1 MKSHESRHS
10 LGRTQFWG
18 CEDLGSSVDIVLVDD
33 DPDEHLLFHEDLKD
47 AGVLFEFSAFTKA
60 DLALEHLQERD
71 NKPVLLLT
79 DLSLADDAA
88 LRLIEACQ
96 PYLNGGAVGV
106 YSGTRNPDMERRCRD
121 IGALFYIVKPVTR
134 DKLIEAVQGLAGVS
148 LQSDSQGRLSI
159 LIN

>member
-1 MKSHESRHS
+1 M
-10 LGRTQFWG
+10 GI
-18 CEDLGSSVDIVLVDD
+18 SVDIVLVDD

-60 DLALEHLQERD
+60 DLALEHLQERS
-71 NKPVLLLT
+71 NNPVLLLT

-106 YSGTRNPDMERRCRD
+106 YSGTRNPEMELRCRD
-121 IGALFYIVKPVTR
+121 LGALFYIVKPVTR
-134 DKLIEAVQGLAGVS
+134 DKLVGAVEGLAGVS
-148 LQSDSQGRLSI
+148 LKSDPDGKLSI
-159 LIN
+159 LVS

>member
-10 LGRTQFWG
+10 LRRTKFWG
-18 CEDLGSSVDIVLVDD
+18 CEDLGISVDIVLVDD

-60 DLALEHLQERD
+60 DLALEHLQERS
-71 NKPVLLLT
+71 NNPVLLLT

-106 YSGTRNPDMERRCRD
+106 YSGTRNPEMELRCRD
-121 IGALFYIVKPVTR
+121 LGALFYIVKPVTR
-134 DKLIEAVQGLAGVS
+134 DKLVGAVEGLAGVS
-148 LQSDSQGRLSI
+148 LKSDPDGKLSI
-159 LIN
+159 LVF